1 MADVAVVIPAYNE
14 APRIADVVRAALAA
28 HEPRRVV
35 VVDDGST
42 DGTTDAARQAGA
54 EVLVMPTNGGKARA
68 MDAGV
73 RAVFNNG
80 ILFLDADLVGIRPE
94 EIDAMIEPWL
104 RGIKMV
110 VGTITDGQKYLFS
123 VFAGPRTMARATWLW
138 ATTVEPSLV
147 DSGYGVEV
155 VLAAL
160 ANRYGW
166 TVAEVQLDV
175 PFVDQAS
182 KWGGSRWIRSAKMW
196 GRVLQ
201 TAAKVGGI
209 RAWDDIW
216 RPMLA
221 NRGWEHL
228 RSGRAE

>member
-1 MADVAVVIPAYNE
+1 MADVAVVIPAFNE

-54 EVLVMPTNGGKARA
+54 EVLVMPKNGGKARA

-73 RAVFNNG
+73 RAVANNG
-80 ILFLDADLVGIRPE
+80 ILFLDADLVGIKPD
-94 EIDAMIEPWL
+94 EIDAMIDPWL

-123 VFAGPRTMARATWLW
+123 VFAGPRTMGRSTWLW

-147 DSGYGVEV
+147 ESGYGVEV

-166 TVAEVQLDV
+166 TVAEVPIDV
-175 PFVDQAS
+175 PFVSQAA

>member
-1 MADVAVVIPAYNE
+1 MADVAVVIPAFNE
-14 APRIADVVRAALAA
+14 APRIAAVVRAALVAL
-28 HEPRRVV
+28 EPRRVV

-42 DGTTDAARQAGA
+42 DGTTEAARAAGA
-54 EVLVMPTNGGKARA
+54 EVLVMPKNGGKARA

-73 RAVFNNG
+73 RAVQNNG

-104 RGIKMV
+104 HGIKMV
-110 VGTITDGQKYLFS
+110 VGTITDGQRWLFS
-123 VFAGPRTMARATWLW
+123 TFAGPRTMGRSTWLW

-147 DSGYGVEV
+147 GSGYGVEV

-166 TVAEVQLDV
+166 TVAEVPIDV
-175 PFVDQAS
+175 PFVDQAA
-182 KWGGSRWIRSAKMW
+182 KWGGSRLARSAKMW

-201 TAAKVGGI
+201 TAAKVGGV
-209 RAWDDIW
+209 RAWDDVWKPI
-216 RPMLA
+216 LV
-221 NRGWEHL
+221 NRGWLHL
-228 RSGRAE
+228 RQE

>member
-14 APRIADVVRAALAA
+14 APRIAEVVRACLAA
-28 HEPRRVV
+28 KEPRRVL

-42 DGTTDAARQAGA
+42 DGTTDAARSAGA
-54 EVLVMPTNGGKARA
+54 EVLVMPRNGGKARA

-73 RAVFNNG
+73 RAVWNNG
-80 ILFLDADLVGIRPE
+80 ILFLDADLVGIRPD

-110 VGTITDGQKYLFS
+110 VGTITDGQRYLFS
-123 VFAGPRTMARATWLW
+123 VFAGPRTMARTTWLW
-138 ATTVEPSLV
+138 AATAEPSLV
-147 DSGYGVEV
+147 ESGYGVEV

-166 TVAEVQLDV
+166 TVAEVPLDV

-182 KWGGSRWIRSAKMW
+182 KWGGSRLVRSARMW

-201 TAAKVGGI
+201 TASRVGGV

-216 RPMLA
+216 RPILA
-221 NRGWEHL
+221 SRGWVHL
-228 RSGRAE
+228 RSE